1 MFVLPDLPSEG
12 CPLQPCSLATSPAAV
27 TVRVPSE
34 SGLPCWGFLFPETD
48 VPASLRQRLGKPKS
62 LGLLYPN
69 LPLWA
74 LDCSL
79 RNILGDDRDSNTLSF
94 VRNWMRGINLL
105 DQPRLSLGISLPWE
119 VGASPMNSYT
129 GSTWGGRSLDSKLST
144 LLCY

>member
-1 MFVLPDLPSEG
+1 M
-12 CPLQPCSLATSPAAV
+12 PLAARSLATSPAAV

-74 LDCSL
+74 LFL

-119 VGASPMNSYT
+119 VGASPLEFLYRVHL
-129 GSTWGGRSLDSKLST
+129 GGRSLDSKLST
-144 LLCY
+144 LLCIY